1 MLQVMQRLVHNLN
14 KNPTMVSV
22 SIFKARYRHIQV
34 EVTAYGPFVR
44 IECTDKFTDA
54 DGLICKVAAD
64 LVEENPNY
72 KHSPLQI
79 HDGSSG
85 HREGLITFYEN
96 DGMII

>member
-1 MLQVMQRLVHNLN
+1 
-14 KNPTMVSV
+14 MVSV

-44 IECTDKFTDA
+44 IKCTDKFTDA
-54 DGLICKVAAD
+54 DGLICKVAVD

-72 KHSPLQI
+72 KHSPLEI

-85 HREGLITFYEN
+85 YREGLITFYEK
-96 DGMII
+96 D